1 MSSSEGSNGIKK
13 LTPQAAAPGCVPAG
27 TMPRPPA
34 AATAFASSVVPTPPI
49 AANCTRSAHPTRL
62 VNRVAL
68 MLMTSPS
75 DPTAGAPARDRAAWL
90 DKIKGARPCGKPPV
104 GHILLYPQWP
114 QASSHRHL
122 LVALESDRIQPAD

>member
-49 AANCTRSAHPTRL
+49 AANCTGSVHPTRF
-62 VNRVAL
+62 VNRVGL

-75 DPTAGAPARDRAAWL
+75 DLTAGAAAPGQDAGL
-90 DKIKGARPCGKPPV
+90 DKIKGAQPCRKPPI
-104 GHILLYPQWP
+104 GQNLFYPEW
-114 QASSHRHL
+114 
-122 LVALESDRIQPAD
+122 

>member
-49 AANCTRSAHPTRL
+49 AANCTGSVHPTRI

-68 MLMTSPS
+68 MLMTSLS
-75 DPTAGAPARDRAAWL
+75 DLTAGAAARDQDAWL
-90 DKIKGARPCGKPPV
+90 DEVKVARP
-104 GHILLYPQWP
+104 
-114 QASSHRHL
+114 
-122 LVALESDRIQPAD
+122 